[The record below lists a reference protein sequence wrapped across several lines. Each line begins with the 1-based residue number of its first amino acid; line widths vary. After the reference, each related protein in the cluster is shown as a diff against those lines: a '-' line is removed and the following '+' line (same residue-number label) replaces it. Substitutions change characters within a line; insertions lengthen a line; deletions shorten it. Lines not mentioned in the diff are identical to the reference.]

1 MSKNKRKVTSKK
13 RPKTFKLIT
22 ILRNYLKK
30 PTLLGLLLVIILIGR
45 YYVDGYNIIH
55 PPEVKEFSSHEA
67 RVIDGDSVVLGK
79 LRIRMQGIDA
89 PELKQEC
96 LDNKSNQLY
105 KCGEVAKNYLIRLI
119 DKQLIECTNE
129 GLDRYQRQLAYCYVG
144 KLNLNREMV
153 RTGNA
158 MAYSKYDKSF
168 IKEEMEAKTNKA
180 GIWASKFENPEQ
192 YRRAKHK
199 VNKK

>member
-1 MSKNKRKVTSKK
+1 MA
-13 RPKTFKLIT
+13 
-22 ILRNYLKK
+22 
-30 PTLLGLLLVIILIGR
+30 
-45 YYVDGYNIIH
+45 YYVDGHNIAQ
-55 PPEVKEFSSHEA
+55 PSEVKEFRSHEV
-67 RVIDGDSVVLGK
+67 RVIDGDSIVIGK

-105 KCGEVAKNYLIRLI
+105 KCGEVAKKHLIKLI
-119 DKQLIECTNE
+119 DEQLIECTNE
-129 GLDRYQRQLAYCYVG
+129 GLDRYQRQLSYCYVG

-153 RTGNA
+153 RTGYA

-168 IKEEMEAKTNKA
+168 TREETEAKANKA

-192 YRRAKHK
+192 YRRAKQK
-199 VNKK
+199 ENKKLV